1 MDEGEGDTA
10 KDQKDIEGRRKKAEG
25 GKMVKEPFL
34 RIDDVVKR
42 FGEVAALDHCS
53 FDIGRGSITGLIGP
67 NGAGKTTLF
76 NLITGVLRPN
86 EGHIF
91 FKGEEITGKKPY
103 EIARRGVGRTY
114 QIIRIFPKMTLLENL
129 IVVGKGREKRVV
141 ERAMELLQLIRLS
154 EKKEDYA
161 SDLSFGQQKLLSLA
175 QVLMLDAELILLDE
189 PAAGINPTLQNELM
203 ELIHQ
208 LNREGKTFIIVE
220 HDMSVIMNHCQ
231 NAIALN
237 YGQKIAEGSCHV
249 IQKDE
254 TLLEHYFGR

>member
-1 MDEGEGDTA
+1 MT
-10 KDQKDIEGRRKKAEG
+10 
-25 GKMVKEPFL
+25 KEPIL
-34 RIDDVVKR
+34 RIDDVVKK
-42 FGEVAALDHCS
+42 FGEVVALDHCS
-53 FDIGRGSITGLIGP
+53 FVIEPGSITGLIGP

-76 NLITGVLRPN
+76 NLVTGVLQPDS
-86 EGHIF
+86 GHIY
-91 FKGEEITGKKPY
+91 FKGEDITGRKPH
-103 EIARRGVGRTY
+103 EIARKGVGRTY

-129 IVVGKGREKRVV
+129 IVVGKGNGRKVIEK
-141 ERAMELLQLIRLS
+141 AMDLLHLVKLS
-154 EKKEDYA
+154 EKKDDYA

-203 ELIHQ
+203 ALIHQ
-208 LNREGKTFIIVE
+208 LNEKGKTFIIVE
-220 HDMSVIMNHCQ
+220 HDMNVIMGHCQ

-237 YGQKIAEGSCHV
+237 YGQKIAEGSCNV

>member
-1 MDEGEGDTA
+1 M
-10 KDQKDIEGRRKKAEG
+10 
-25 GKMVKEPFL
+25 EPLL
-34 RIDDVVKR
+34 RIDEVVKK

-53 FDIGRGSITGLIGP
+53 FTIEAGTITGLIGP

-76 NLITGVLRPN
+76 NLITGVIQPDD
-86 EGHIF
+86 GHIYL
-91 FKGEEITGKKPY
+91 KGEEITGKKPY

-129 IVVGKGREKRVV
+129 IVVGKGTERTTAERALELLRLVKLDEKR
-141 ERAMELLQLIRLS
+141 
-154 EKKEDYA
+154 EDYA

-175 QVLMLDAELILLDE
+175 QVLMLDPRLILLDE

-203 ELIHQ
+203 GLIHR
-208 LNREGKTFIIVE
+208 LNEEGKTFIIVE
-220 HDMSVIMNHCQ
+220 HDMNVIMNHCQ

-237 YGQKIAEGSCHV
+237 YGQKIAEGSCSL

-254 TLLEHYFGR
+254 RLLEHYFGR

>member
-1 MDEGEGDTA
+1 MSQT
-10 KDQKDIEGRRKKAEG
+10 
-25 GKMVKEPFL
+25 EPLL
-34 RIDDVVKR
+34 RIDDVVKK
-42 FGEVAALDHCS
+42 FGEVVVLDHCS
-53 FDIGRGSITGLIGP
+53 FDIQPGSMTGLIGP

-76 NLITGVLRPN
+76 NLITGILQPDS
-86 EGHIF
+86 GHIY

-103 EIARRGVGRTY
+103 EIARKGVGRTY

-129 IVVGKGREKRVV
+129 IVVGKGKERRVI
-141 ERAMELLQLIRLS
+141 ERAMELLRLVKLD
-154 EKKEDYA
+154 EKKDDYA

-203 ELIHQ
+203 ALIHQ
-208 LNREGKTFIIVE
+208 LNERGKTFMIVE
-220 HDMSVIMNHCQ
+220 HDMNVIMAHCQ

-237 YGQKIAEGSCHV
+237 YGQKIAEGSCSV
-249 IQKDE
+249 IQRDE

>member
-1 MDEGEGDTA
+1 M
-10 KDQKDIEGRRKKAEG
+10 
-25 GKMVKEPFL
+25 EPIL
-34 RIDDVVKR
+34 KIDDVVKK

-53 FDIGRGSITGLIGP
+53 FTIEAGTMTGLIGP

-76 NLITGVLRPN
+76 NLITGVIQPD
-86 EGHIF
+86 EGHIYL
-91 FKGEEITGKKPY
+91 KGEEITGKKPY

-129 IVVGKGREKRVV
+129 IVVGKGTERTMAERALELLRLVKLDEKR
-141 ERAMELLQLIRLS
+141 
-154 EKKEDYA
+154 EDYA

-175 QVLMLDAELILLDE
+175 QVLMLDPQVILLDE

-203 ELIHQ
+203 GLIHR
-208 LNREGKTFIIVE
+208 LNEEGKTFIIVE
-220 HDMSVIMNHCQ
+220 HDMNVIMNHCQ

-237 YGQKIAEGSCHV
+237 YGQKIAEGSCSL

-254 TLLEHYFGR
+254 RLLEHYFGR

>member
-1 MDEGEGDTA
+1 M
-10 KDQKDIEGRRKKAEG
+10 
-25 GKMVKEPFL
+25 EPIL
-34 RIDDVVKR
+34 RIDDVVKK

-53 FDIGRGSITGLIGP
+53 FQIEAGTITGLIGP

-76 NLITGVLRPN
+76 NLITGIIQPD
-86 EGHIF
+86 EGHIYL
-91 FKGEEITGKKPY
+91 KGEEITGKKPY

-129 IVVGKGREKRVV
+129 MVVGKGTERATTERALEFLRLVKLDEKR
-141 ERAMELLQLIRLS
+141 
-154 EKKEDYA
+154 EDYA

-175 QVLMLDAELILLDE
+175 QVLMLDPQLILLDE

-203 ELIHQ
+203 GLIHR
-208 LNREGKTFIIVE
+208 LNEQGKTFIIVE
-220 HDMSVIMNHCQ
+220 HDMNVIMTHCQ

-237 YGQKIAEGSCHV
+237 YGQKIAEGSCSL

-254 TLLEHYFGR
+254 RLLEHYFGR

>member
-1 MDEGEGDTA
+1 M
-10 KDQKDIEGRRKKAEG
+10 
-25 GKMVKEPFL
+25 EPIL
-34 RIDDVVKR
+34 RIDDVVKK

-53 FDIGRGSITGLIGP
+53 FAIESGSMTGLIGP

-76 NLITGVLRPN
+76 NLITGVLQPDS
-86 EGHIF
+86 GHIYL
-91 FKGEEITGKKPY
+91 KGEEITGKKPF

-129 IVVGKGREKRVV
+129 IVVGKGKERKMVG
-141 ERAMELLQLIRLS
+141 RAMDFLRFVKLE
-154 EKKEDYA
+154 EKKDDYA

-175 QVLMLDAELILLDE
+175 QVLMIDPQLILLDE

-203 ELIHQ
+203 ASIHR
-208 LNREGKTFIIVE
+208 LNEEGKTFIIVE
-220 HDMSVIMNHCQ
+220 HDMNVIMNHCQ

-237 YGQKIAEGSCHV
+237 YGQKIAEGSCSI

-254 TLLEHYFGR
+254 RLLEHYFGR

>member
-1 MDEGEGDTA
+1 VSKA
-10 KDQKDIEGRRKKAEG
+10 ILKVDQVA
-25 GKMVKEPFL
+25 
-34 RIDDVVKR
+34 KR
-42 FGEVAALDHCS
+42 FGEVMALDHCS
-53 FDIGRGSITGLIGP
+53 FDIEKGSITGLIGP

-76 NLITGVLRPN
+76 NLITGILQPD

-103 EIARRGVGRTY
+103 EIARMGIGRTY

-129 IVVGKGREKRVV
+129 LVVGREKGKAVV
-141 ERAMELLQLIRLS
+141 EKAYELLHRVKLY
-154 EKKEDYA
+154 EKKDEDA

-175 QVLMLDAELILLDE
+175 QVLMLDSELILLDE

-208 LNREGKTFIIVE
+208 LNEEGKTFVIVE
-220 HDMSVIMNHCQ
+220 HDMKVIMNHCQ
-231 NAIALN
+231 KAIALN
-237 YGQKIAEGSCHV
+237 YGQKIAEGSCSV
-249 IQKDE
+249 ILKDE